1 MQAVAPLS
9 ASPVAARSDGR
20 RCRPGQG
27 TERRRPHNGQQDRDT
42 GLATAN
48 RGQSPSDCWSVEGW
62 SLVEGYGV
70 YGSKRSGRYRLGG

>member
-9 ASPVAARSDGR
+9 ASPLAARSDGR

-42 GLATAN
+42 GLAEQTKD
-48 RGQSPSDCWSVEGW
+48 G
-62 SLVEGYGV
+62 L
-70 YGSKRSGRYRLGG
+70 RLIAGELKGGHW